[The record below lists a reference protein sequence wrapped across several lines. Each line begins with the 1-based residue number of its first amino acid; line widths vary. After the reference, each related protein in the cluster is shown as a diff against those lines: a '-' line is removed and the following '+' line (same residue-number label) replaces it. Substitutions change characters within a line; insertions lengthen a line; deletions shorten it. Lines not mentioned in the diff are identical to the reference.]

1 VEETQGS
8 EVVVVFCFLLEQ
20 LVVHRIILVLGM
32 GGITANCDT
41 VASLGTI
48 LNADVV
54 LASTK
59 RGMATTQ
66 VARSLWF
73 FGGTRVARFVSVSG
87 A

>member
-1 VEETQGS
+1 MEETQGS

-20 LVVHRIILVLGM
+20 L

-59 RGMATTQ
+59 RGMATTL